1 MPRRS
6 TPEYSEGFSL
16 VELMVAIT
24 VALFVTAG
32 VLTLALTSK
41 SLFDSD
47 SARTRI
53 NQNLSA
59 TRDLVVADVRKAGE
73 RLGSDFPAIEIVDG
87 ALGAPDQLV
96 VRRNLVDVVLPV
108 CATVSGSTTSI
119 KIADDTPPPPDP
131 PAGCTPL
138 SDDDTDGWP
147 DNLQAW
153 RDYRTAN
160 GATVKAYIYNPTTK
174 LGEFFEYVQENEIIY
189 DITAGAG
196 TFLTN
201 TYPDDSQSRIY
212 ILEERRYDL
221 GNGVLR
227 MIVNEDAVNPINIT
241 NDMEDFQAVAV
252 FQDGSQQNS
261 LGAADV
267 WSDLA
272 SIELTLHARSPVR
285 NRFIEEVWAVEALPR
300 NILSR

>member
-1 MPRRS
+1 MSRRS
-6 TPEYSEGFSL
+6 TPGSSEGFSL
-16 VELMVAIT
+16 VELLVAIT

-41 SLFDSD
+41 SIFDSD
-47 SARTRI
+47 SARARV

-59 TRDLVVADVRKAGE
+59 SRDLVVADVRKAGE
-73 RLGSDFPAIEIVDG
+73 RLGADFPAIEIVDG
-87 ALGAPDQLV
+87 ALGAPDQV
-96 VRRNLVDVVLPV
+96 VMRRNLMDRVLPV

-119 KIADDTPPPPDP
+119 KIAETVSP
-131 PAGCTPL
+131 PAGCDPM
-138 SDDDTDGWP
+138 SDDDADGWP

-153 RDYRTAN
+153 RDYRVAN

-174 LGEFFEYVQENEIIY
+174 LGEFFDYVQENEILF
-189 DITAGAG
+189 DISAGAG
-196 TFLTN
+196 TFLIN
-201 TYPDDSQSRIY
+201 TYSDLSQSRIY

-227 MIVNEDAVNPINIT
+227 FIVNQDAVNPVNVT

-261 LGAADV
+261 LGPADV

-272 SIELTLHARSPVR
+272 SIELTLHVKAPVR
-285 NRFIEEVWAVEALPR
+285 NRFIEEIWAIEALPR

>member
-1 MPRRS
+1 MSKRS
-6 TPEYSEGFSL
+6 TRESSEGFSL
-16 VELMVAIT
+16 VELLVAIT

-41 SLFDSD
+41 SLYDSD
-47 SARTRI
+47 SARARI
-53 NQNLSA
+53 VQNLSA
-59 TRDLVVADVRKAGE
+59 SRDLVVADVRKAGE
-73 RLGSDFPAIEIVDG
+73 RLGSDFPAIEITDG
-87 ALGAPDQLV
+87 ALGAPDQIA

-119 KIADDTPPPPDP
+119 KIAETLSP

-138 SDDDTDGWP
+138 GDDDSDGWP
-147 DNLQAW
+147 DNLQVW
-153 RDYRTAN
+153 RDYRAAN

-174 LGEFFEYVQENEIIY
+174 LGEFFEYVQENEILY
-189 DITAGAG
+189 DITAAAG

-201 TYPDDSQSRIY
+201 SYPDDSQSRIY

-227 MIVNEDAVNPINIT
+227 IVVNEDAVNALNVVD
-241 NDMEDFQAVAV
+241 NMEDFQAVAV
-252 FQDGSQQNS
+252 FQDGSQQTS
-261 LGAADV
+261 LGPTDV

-285 NRFIEEVWAVEALPR
+285 DRFIEEIWSVEALPR

>member
-1 MPRRS
+1 MSRRS
-6 TPEYSEGFSL
+6 TPASSEGFSL
-16 VELMVAIT
+16 VELLVAIT
-24 VALFVTAG
+24 VALFVTVG

-41 SLFDSD
+41 SMFDSD
-47 SARTRI
+47 SARARV

-59 TRDLVVADVRKAGE
+59 SRDLVVADVRKAGE

-87 ALGAPDQLV
+87 ALGAPDQVV
-96 VRRNLVDVVLPV
+96 VRRNLVDTVLPV

-119 KIADDTPPPPDP
+119 KIAETLSP
-131 PAGCTPL
+131 PAGCDPM

-153 RDYRTAN
+153 RDYRVAS
-160 GATVKAYIYNPTTK
+160 GATVKVYIYNPTTR
-174 LGEFFEYVQENEIIY
+174 LGEFFDYVQENEILY
-189 DITAGAG
+189 DISAAAG

-201 TYPDDSQSRIY
+201 TYSDLSQSRIY

-227 MIVNEDAVNPINIT
+227 IIVNQDAGNPVNVT

-261 LGAADV
+261 LGPADV

-272 SIELTLHARSPVR
+272 SIELTLHAKAPVR
-285 NRFIEEVWAVEALPR
+285 NRFIEEIWAIEALPR